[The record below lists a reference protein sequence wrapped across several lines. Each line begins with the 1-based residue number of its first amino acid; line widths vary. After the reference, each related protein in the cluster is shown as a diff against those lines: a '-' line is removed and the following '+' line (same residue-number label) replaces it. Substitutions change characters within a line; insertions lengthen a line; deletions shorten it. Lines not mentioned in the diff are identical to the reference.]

1 MADSFDLL
9 FKCAMASAAPETYS
23 LENLLAGW
31 DDAPAFVEPGN
42 TVSRGQLRAA
52 ALAAAHGLRALGFQ
66 RGDVLALW
74 LPNGLAWVQLLF
86 AAARLGVLI
95 VPVSTRYQAPEVK
108 HLLEVSRARGIV
120 AAARFLDTDYAAVA
134 QGLKAEVA
142 TLEQVLTLEDLTSFM
157 PFAGVAPG
165 ADSATLHQPGGDGAA
180 LLCCFSTSGTT
191 GQPKLAAHRHD
202 SIARHAHY
210 VARALD
216 IRPGDAMLCVL
227 PFFGVFGFM
236 AVLGAL
242 ARGAACVSMPVY
254 DADTAAHAIARH
266 RISHVIGA
274 DTMFE
279 AMMRVEGAD
288 FSTWRRA
295 VQADF
300 AGLAITV
307 TQRGSDLGIAFTGTY
322 GSSECYSLM
331 SFQDF
336 DAGVEQRAQA
346 GGVPVDPDIAVRIA
360 DPETGRVLGA
370 GATGKPGKPGKP
382 GESGETGDPGD
393 PGDPGEIQIRGPNVL
408 ACYLNNPEATAKAMT
423 ADGWFRSGDLGY
435 RDGAGFVY
443 LARMGD
449 SLRLRGYLVSPAE
462 IELCL
467 MQHPSVGGAQVV
479 GVKRPGQ
486 GDVAVAYVIA
496 GAGGA
501 APAEAT
507 LLGHCRTSM
516 AAYKVPV
523 RVMVIDEFPAING
536 PNGNKIQK
544 RVLREWAQRDFSS
557 TSTSTST
564 SIAPSTQPEST
575 A

>member
-1 MADSFDLL
+1 MT
-9 FKCAMASAAPETYS
+9 SAAPQTYS
-23 LENLLAGW
+23 LETLLAGR
-31 DDAPAFVEPGN
+31 DDAPAFVDQGN

-52 ALAAAHGLRALGFQ
+52 SAAAAHGLRALGFK

-74 LPNGLAWVQLLF
+74 LPNGLAWLQLLF

-95 VPVSTRYQAPEVK
+95 VPVSTRYKAPEVK

-120 AAARFLDTDYAAVA
+120 AATRFLDTDYVAVA
-134 QGLKAEVA
+134 HGLQAEVA
-142 TLEQVLTLEDLTSFM
+142 TLEQVLALENVTGFM
-157 PFAGVAPG
+157 PFAAGTHG
-165 ADSATLHQPGGDGAA
+165 ADSATLDQAGGDGAA

-191 GQPKLAAHRHD
+191 GPPKLAAHRHD
-202 SIARHAHY
+202 SIARHAYY

-236 AVLGAL
+236 AALGAL

-254 DADTAAHAIARH
+254 DAEAAAHAIARH

-274 DTMFE
+274 DTMFD

-300 AGLAITV
+300 AGLAIAV

-331 SFQDF
+331 SFQNF
-336 DAGVEQRAQA
+336 DAGVEQRARA
-346 GGVPVDPDIAVRIA
+346 GGVPVDPEIAVRIA

-370 GATGKPGKPGKP
+370 GAVDNSGNPGNPGNPSQP
-382 GESGETGDPGD
+382 GEPGE
-393 PGDPGEIQIRGPNVL
+393 PGEIQIQGPNLL
-408 ACYLNNPEATAKAMT
+408 ACYLNNPEATAKAIT

-435 RDGAGFVY
+435 HDGAGFVY

-462 IELCL
+462 IEHCL

-496 GAGGA
+496 ASGDA
-501 APAEAT
+501 APDSLSTPGTPGAPSEPVLHA
-507 LLGHCRTSM
+507 HCRASM

-523 RVMVIDEFPAING
+523 RIVLIDQFPAING

-544 RVLREWAQRDFSS
+544 RVLREWAQRDFGD
-557 TSTSTST
+557 TSN
-564 SIAPSTQPEST
+564 APSTQPERT